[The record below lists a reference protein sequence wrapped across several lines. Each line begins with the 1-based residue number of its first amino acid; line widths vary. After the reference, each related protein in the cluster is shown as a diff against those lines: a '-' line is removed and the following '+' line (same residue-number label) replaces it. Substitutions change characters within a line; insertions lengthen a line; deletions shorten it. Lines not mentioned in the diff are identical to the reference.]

1 MYVWVARMAK
11 AVTNGKRYRNPHDI
25 CEKKTH
31 EGKALFIKLWIRNV
45 TNVVGYASEEG
56 A

>member
-25 CEKKTH
+25 CDVCIKK
-31 EGKALFIKLWIRNV
+31 KCMKVRR
-45 TNVVGYASEEG
+45 YS
-56 A
+56 